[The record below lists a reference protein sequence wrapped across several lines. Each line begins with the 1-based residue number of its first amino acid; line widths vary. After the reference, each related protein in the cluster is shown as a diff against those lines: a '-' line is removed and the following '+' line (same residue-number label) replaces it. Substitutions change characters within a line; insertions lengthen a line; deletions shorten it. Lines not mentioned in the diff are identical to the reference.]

1 MVLFR
6 RVGPGGRRE
15 EGDGVRVRKR
25 RAGLDDSN
33 SSSSPRPRPR
43 FFLSFV
49 LLFMN
54 APESQDE
61 DLKGDESHINKVV
74 IKEKLGSGTDT
85 QERER
90 QKAIPE

>member
-1 MVLFR
+1 
-6 RVGPGGRRE
+6 
-15 EGDGVRVRKR
+15 
-25 RAGLDDSN
+25 
-33 SSSSPRPRPR
+33 
-43 FFLSFV
+43 
-49 LLFMN
+49 MN